1 MSIVAVALVSTR
13 DGRPLYLRDFS
24 DTASLL
30 FSDPFDDD
38 SADLFDD
45 EHLPAVGA
53 VTDEQRREW
62 PCAVGYQFALH
73 SAHGR
78 LSEVVDGGEGQWKPP
93 PGSSGAD
100 CNWVGWL
107 CNLDTTRAYGY
118 VSTNVRYIVLVEN
131 TISPENQQAQAARD
145 GDLKTALANLH
156 KLYTDHVLNPFT
168 VPASKI
174 ALGCRFDLGCT
185 SMIQRLNESF

>member
-1 MSIVAVALVSTR
+1 MSIVAVAVVSTR

-24 DTASLL
+24 DTAGLL
-30 FSDPFDDD
+30 LSDPFADD

-45 EHLPAVGA
+45 EHLPAVGTA
-53 VTDEQRREW
+53 ADEQRREW
-62 PCAVGYQFALH
+62 PCAVGYQFSLH

-107 CNLDTTRAYGY
+107 CNLETTRAYGELITL
-118 VSTNVRYIVLVEN
+118 SQTRIVR
-131 TISPENQQAQAARD
+131 
-145 GDLKTALANLH
+145 GDCLH
-156 KLYTDHVLNPFT
+156 FW
-168 VPASKI
+168 
-174 ALGCRFDLGCT
+174 LGC
-185 SMIQRLNESF
+185 